1 MGPTDYSAAFAGYS
15 PNAAFDGFKQG
26 AAVQQMQV
34 ERAAAQKAAADK
46 AAMQAELAT
55 LSQNP
60 TTQGIAALSI
70 KYPQLSEGFKR
81 SFDMLEPGE
90 KTARLESATPVYMAL
105 HNDKPDIATKL
116 LKDQATAYRNAGKE
130 QEAKA
135 AEAKAQQI
143 ADDPVAAKINLG
155 GLLSAVIGP
164 DKFTTMLGQMGVE
177 SRAAELQ
184 PSAVKEAAAKADGAQ
199 ADATAKG
206 VTAKYAEQNALAD
219 YEKKG
224 WDIKKVQADI
234 VSQRETNRIAAMNA
248 AYNRE
253 GNELKRQELKL
264 KIGDAVRERDEK
276 VRGKIA
282 DVESAAGNIDNMLNT
297 IARIEKNPSLNS
309 VVGSLEGKS
318 LYPNAALGTVSPFG
332 DGDERSDAIALIET
346 LGSQAFLA
354 QIPNIKG
361 MGALSNAEG
370 EKLQSAF
377 QNLSRT
383 QSEAQFRATLKEA
396 TRLLNKGRETVGKRY
411 GVPMGAPDTP
421 AASKPQAA
429 AIPQGWTVQER

>member
-1 MGPTDYSAAFAGYS
+1 MGPIDYSAAFQGFN
-15 PNAAFDGFKQG
+15 PNAGFDGFKQG
-26 AAVQQMQV
+26 AAMQQMQV

-46 AAMQAELAT
+46 AAMQAELTA

-105 HNDKPDIATKL
+105 HNNKPEIAAKL

-143 ADDPVAAKINLG
+143 TDDPAAAKINLG

-199 ADATAKG
+199 ADATTKG
-206 VTAKYAEQNALAD
+206 VTAKYADRNALAD
-219 YEKKG
+219 LEKKG
-224 WDIKKVQADI
+224 WDIKAVQGDI
-234 VSQRETNRIAAMNA
+234 EFKKNQTQIGYLNAKIA
-248 AYNRE
+248 RE
-253 GNELKRQELKL
+253 GNALQKQKLQLELDKAVQERDDK
-264 KIGDAVRERDEK
+264 VREK
-276 VRGKIA
+276 VSK
-282 DVESAAGNIDNMLNT
+282 VEGATASMDNMLNT
-297 IARIEKNPSLNS
+297 VERLLQNPELDD
-309 VVGSLEGKS
+309 VLGSLEGRMPGIS
-318 LYPNAALGTVSPFG
+318 
-332 DGDERSDAIALIET
+332 DGESDAVALAEQ
-346 LGSQAFLA
+346 LGSQAFLS
-354 QIPNIKG
+354 QVPNIQG

-370 EKLQSAF
+370 EKLQAAF
-377 QNLSRT
+377 QNFKRS
-383 QSEAQFRATLKEA
+383 QSEGQFRANLKEVK
-396 TRLLNKGRETVGKRY
+396 RLVTKARETVGKRY
-411 GVPMGAPDTP
+411 GVPVGAPDVP
-421 AASKPQAA
+421 AAPPSQAA
-429 AIPQGWTVQER
+429 AVPQGWTVQVR